1 MKDVRPWQVMSFEG
15 RSVGSGTQKIS
26 AENTSARK
34 RVGKKGRN
42 DRNTRSARRI
52 ESKVKLQD
60 TLRFCKI
67 SLQFCKSSYEEL

>member
-15 RSVGSGTQKIS
+15 RRVGSGTQKIS
-26 AENTSARK
+26 AENTSAKK

-42 DRNTRSARRI
+42 DRNTRNARRI